1 MILPDLAARL
11 QNWALSRSLK
21 LDWRRLAE
29 TEMAEWEVSLLFEE
43 LMLRVSS
50 KRRGKVLRG
59 QRDTSTS
66 TQRGTRG
73 AEAGSPQETE
83 EGRSL
88 QEAEEGW
95 LRAAER
101 ALL

>member
-1 MILPDLAARL
+1 MFLLDFAVRL

-21 LDWRRLAE
+21 LDWRTLAE
-29 TEMAEWEVSLLFEE
+29 TEMAEWEVSLLFEV

-50 KRRGKVLRG
+50 KRRGKVLRA

-66 TQRGTRG
+66 TQQGMRG
-73 AEAGSPQETE
+73 AEGGSPQGTE
-83 EGRSL
+83 EDWS
-88 QEAEEGW
+88 
-95 LRAAER
+95 RAAER

>member
-21 LDWRRLAE
+21 LNSHRLEE
-29 TEMAEWEVSLLFEE
+29 TQMAVWEVSLLFEV
-43 LMLRVSS
+43 LMLMVRS
-50 KRRGKVLRG
+50 KKRGKML
-59 QRDTSTS
+59 RDTSTC
-66 TQRGTRG
+66 TRQGTRG
-73 AEAGSPQETE
+73 AEGGSPQEA
-83 EGRSL
+83 EGGL
-88 QEAEEGW
+88 